1 MPYLICATT
10 GHFWD
15 DVPGRC
21 AVCHRS
27 IVHRPHVDPAL
38 VILCE
43 GCAAPLLAQPGTRIA
58 VTPDTLREIAL
69 WNAKTKGTM

>member
-21 AVCHRS
+21 VVCHRS

-38 VILCE
+38 VIL
-43 GCAAPLLAQPGTRIA
+43 L
-58 VTPDTLREIAL
+58 
-69 WNAKTKGTM
+69 